1 MRSYLY
7 MLIASMV
14 PSGDGD
20 GGRIPLHAKGQI
32 CHTEDFNWVMIS
44 ITSEPQREMSY
55 LLKIHSLSPP

>member
-7 MLIASMV
+7 MLIPRVVS
-14 PSGDGD
+14 SGDGD

-44 ITSEPQREMSY
+44 ITSEPQREMSF
-55 LLKIHSLSPP
+55 